1 MPASFPWEASFS
13 FGDFGGPEVILE
25 VTSFHQEASFS
36 FEACVGSEVAFMVTM
51 LAV

>member
-25 VTSFHQEASFS
+25 VTSFH
-36 FEACVGSEVAFMVTM
+36 
-51 LAV
+51 